1 MKHPSYLTA
10 KPRRRTYFTPEAFRG
25 LLSFHVRR
33 IRCSGDRLQSIPSQT
48 TEPVGAM
55 RNDAVKTPL
64 EPTENQESCSP
75 LISTKVVRNFI
86 KTQPH
91 TASIGIEGSVIS
103 EMG

>member
-10 KPRRRTYFTPEAFRG
+10 KPRRRTYFPPEAFEASCRSTFDEFG
-25 LLSFHVRR
+25 AQA
-33 IRCSGDRLQSIPSQT
+33 IDCSPFLPRPPS
-48 TEPVGAM
+48 PLGAM
-55 RNDAVKTPL
+55 RNDNVKTPL

-75 LISTKVVRNFI
+75 AHFYKVVRNFI